1 MVSCSCGLPLLERR
15 VIMAKYE
22 VSVALEYRTSV
33 IVEATDIYE
42 ANAMAENLVADTYTV
57 YNSDSEEHK
66 SFGFITAYEPEE
78 V

>member
-1 MVSCSCGLPLLERR
+1 MVSCSCGLPLLERK
-15 VIMAKYE
+15 VIMKKYN

-33 IVEATDIYE
+33 VVEAKDIYE
-42 ANAMAENLVADTYTV
+42 ANAIAENLVADVYTV
-57 YNSDSEEHK
+57 YNADSEEHD

>member
-1 MVSCSCGLPLLERR
+1 
-15 VIMAKYE
+15 MAKYE
-22 VSVALEYRTSV
+22 VKVALRYDTSV

-42 ANAMAENLVADTYTV
+42 ANTMAEDLCADTYTV

-78 V
+78 IK